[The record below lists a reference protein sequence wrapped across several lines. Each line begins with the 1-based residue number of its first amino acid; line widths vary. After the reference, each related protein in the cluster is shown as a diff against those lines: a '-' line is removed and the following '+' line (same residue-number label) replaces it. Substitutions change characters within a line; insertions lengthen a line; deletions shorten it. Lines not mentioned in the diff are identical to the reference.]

1 MQKSNRPI
9 KDHIRDFLD
18 YLDIEKGLGNRTQ
31 ETYSRLLDRFLSW
44 LKKNNLENI
53 KPHELNEENV
63 WNFRVYLSQRINSK
77 TKEPLKKTS
86 QNYYLIALRNL
97 LKFFTDRNIQSFP
110 AEKIKLVKL
119 KSDERAVKFLD
130 LDQIKKLLGSPNPS
144 TLMGLRDRSILET
157 FFSTGLRISELVSLN
172 RDQIKIEDNT
182 EDLEVVVIGKG
193 NRPRPVYIS
202 SRAVKGLKEY
212 LNTRNDKEKALFI
225 NYKGP
230 KNASKRLSVR
240 SVENIVKKYT
250 VMSGLP
256 SFTVPHTLRHSFAT
270 DLLSQGVDLRE
281 VQEFLGHKNI
291 ATTQIYAHV
300 TSKRLKDIHR
310 KFHGGGD
317 IEK

>member
-1 MQKSNRPI
+1 MNQSDRPI

-18 YLDIEKGLGNRTQ
+18 YLDIEKGLGNRSQ
-31 ETYSRLLDRFLSW
+31 ETYSRLIDCFLFW
-44 LKKNNLENI
+44 LRENNLEDI
-53 KPHELNEENV
+53 KPHELNEEKV
-63 WNFRVYLSQRINSK
+63 WNFRVYLSQKINSK
-77 TKEPLKKTS
+77 NNQPIKKSS

-97 LKFFTDRNIQSFP
+97 LKFFTDRDIQSLP
-110 AEKIKLVKL
+110 AEKIKLVKS
-119 KSDERAVKFLD
+119 KSDERTIKFLD
-130 LDQIKKLLGSPNPS
+130 LDQIKKLLDSPNTS
-144 TLMGLRDRSILET
+144 TLIGLRDRSILET

-172 RDQIKIEDNT
+172 RDQIKIDDNT
-182 EDLEVVVIGKG
+182 EELEIVVIGKG
-193 NRPRPVYIS
+193 NRPRPVYLS
-202 SRAVKGLKEY
+202 SRAVKWIKEY

-250 VMSGLP
+250 VIAGLP

-310 KFHGGGD
+310 KFHGGKS
-317 IEK
+317 IEE